1 MFLKASVYYCF
12 TRAKNSII
20 KLTNKSKINQ
30 INLKKVEF
38 LKILYASP
46 LLPFLTATTVI
57 AASIFNSFLLCF
69 FHLRRIQF

>member
-30 INLKKVEF
+30 INLKK
-38 LKILYASP
+38 LK
-46 LLPFLTATTVI
+46 F
-57 AASIFNSFLLCF
+57 
-69 FHLRRIQF
+69 